1 MGLLTMYMTSLL
13 KNDTRLCAAL
23 IPKFPVG
30 CRRLTPAPGYLESL
44 TAPNVRVVTE
54 GIKEIVPDGI
64 RTETGEI
71 IKVDALI
78 CATGF
83 DVSFC
88 PRFPIIGKDNQNLQD
103 LWSCELPK
111 AYMSCAV
118 PDFPNFFSACSSS
131 S

>member
-1 MGLLTMYMTSLL
+1 MYMTSVL
-13 KNDTRLCAAL
+13 KNDARLCAAL

-54 GIKEIVPDGI
+54 GINEIVSNGI
-64 RTETGEI
+64 RMETGEV

-83 DVSFC
+83 DVSFS
-88 PRFPIIGKDNQNLQD
+88 PRFPIFGKDNQNLQE
-103 LWSCELPK
+103 LWSNDLPQ

-118 PDFPNFFSACSSS
+118 PEFPNFFSTSLSQLRDPR
-131 S
+131 